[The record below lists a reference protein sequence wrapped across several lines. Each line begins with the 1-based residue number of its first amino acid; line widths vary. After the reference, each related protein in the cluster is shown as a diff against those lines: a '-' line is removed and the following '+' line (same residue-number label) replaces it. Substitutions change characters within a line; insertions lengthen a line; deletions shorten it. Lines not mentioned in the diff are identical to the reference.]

1 MLVYVCLGVIEGGT
15 AGVMVRA
22 LFAQQVPALL
32 VDLIL
37 AMVTSAPAWS
47 NIASLIYARRAQGRP
62 KIAFLQPLLFAMCVC
77 VALLGVL
84 PGGTLGLLAFFVLY
98 GTARLLWAGVETV
111 RAVLWSVNYPRRL
124 RARITSRITVLTS
137 VALAASGLCLGCCS
151 RDRVMSI
158 ASRYSPPRSAA
169 SPAHS
174 RSAGCGCDA
183 STNCWRSSANGWP
196 RE

>member
-32 VDLIL
+32 VDLVL

-84 PGGTLGLLAFFVLY
+84 PGGTLGLLLFFAAVRH
-98 GTARLLWAGVETV
+98 AR
-111 RAVLWSVNYPRRL
+111 
-124 RARITSRITVLTS
+124 
-137 VALAASGLCLGCCS
+137 GCCGPASKPSAPCSGASTIRAGCARGS
-151 RDRVMSI
+151 R
-158 ASRYSPPRSAA
+158 AA
-169 SPAHS
+169 SP
-174 RSAGCGCDA
+174 C
-183 STNCWRSSANGWP
+183 
-196 RE
+196 